1 MADKF
6 HPLPDFACSLPLPSG
21 WEERT
26 HNGRSYFANL
36 VSRTT
41 TYKDPRLNSLP
52 KGWEL
57 KWDSQRNQGYFY
69 EHSSNT
75 STTNDPRGLI
85 TQPSSTPSSNIPSYA
100 ASPTVPAYAAS
111 NTSST
116 SSLPSYVRSNS
127 STTTSE
133 YKPSYAS
140 VTVTNTTNSV
150 PSYARVPPASVNKTP
165 QTKPISRTNT
175 PPTKSVSRNTPTTVR
190 NQAQAS
196 PQPDVR
202 IIINGKICSQNE
214 IQILRRAGSPCKPGN
229 YWYDSMSGAMGTS
242 GGPAFCYFVPGL
254 NIGGPLQPNASNGT
268 SGVFVNGRNLSTVDV
283 MNWYKF
289 IGPVSIINMIGIS
302 IF

>member
-6 HPLPDFACSLPLPSG
+6 HPLPDFASRLPLPSG

-26 HNGRSYFANL
+26 HNGRAYFANL
-36 VSRTT
+36 VARTT

-69 EHSSNT
+69 DHNSNS
-75 STTNDPRGLI
+75 STTDDPRGLI
-85 TQPSSTPSSNIPSYA
+85 SQSSSTSSNVPSYA
-100 ASPTVPAYAAS
+100 ASPTVPAYAVS
-111 NTSST
+111 KTSST
-116 SSLPSYVRSNS
+116 SNVPLYARSNS

-140 VTVTNTTNSV
+140 VPVTNTAYSV
-150 PSYARVPPASVNKTP
+150 PSYARVPPSSVNT
-165 QTKPISRTNT
+165 T
-175 PPTKSVSRNTPTTVR
+175 PPTKPVSRSNTPPVTSVSRNTPTTAR
-190 NQAQAS
+190 NQVQSS

-202 IIINGKICSQNE
+202 ITINGKVCTQNE

-229 YWYDSMSGAMGTS
+229 YWYDTMSGAMGTS

-254 NIGGPLQPNASNGT
+254 NIGGPLQANASNGT

-289 IGPVSIINMIGIS
+289 IGPVSIIKKIKLL
-302 IF
+302 F